1 MVLEPITRTCHEEP
15 IAVNLGSCEAGRLL
29 RGLSWMNMSSDDEMT
44 DWAQLRDFLVRIPLA
59 EWTET
64 GLPHAISYKSRAL
77 FA

>member
-1 MVLEPITRTCHEEP
+1 M
-15 IAVNLGSCEAGRLL
+15 NLGSCEAGRLL

-44 DWAQLRDFLVRIPLA
+44 DCAQLSRLSCPHSLA